1 MRPFEGLRV
10 LDLTHVFAGPFCTY
24 QLAVLGAEVI
34 KIEPVNDP
42 DIMRIAGADRK
53 LNDEGYG
60 LAFQAQSAGKRAI
73 ALNLKNPDGRAIFY
87 DLVKTS
93 DVVVQNYTT
102 GCLAELGLEYHTLK
116 ALNSKL
122 IYCSISGFGRTGPKA
137 DDPAYDAVIQAFAGV
152 MASNGEADAPPV
164 LIGPPVIDYGTGV
177 QAAMAISAALYGR
190 ERTGEGRY
198 IDVAMSDAALMLM
211 TMNVVTAAATG
222 KAPAAHGNQDP
233 RNAGY
238 GAYDTADGM
247 IMLGAYTAK
256 QYAGLMQV
264 FGYNDIA
271 VEVLEGGQA
280 DLAGRRDHDAVLIT
294 KALKEKTADE
304 WENLL
309 NAHHVPAA
317 RVRTL
322 DEALVHPQFAS
333 RSVLQ
338 SIEGLTGARPVAAF
352 SYDQGGPAP
361 DGPPPHFAADTRD
374 ILQELGVDDKQLAD
388 LDRRGVIAL

>member
-1 MRPFEGLRV
+1 MRPLEGLRV
-10 LDLTHVFAGPFCTY
+10 LDLTHIFAGPFCTY

-53 LNDEGYG
+53 LNDKNYG

-73 ALNLKNPDGRAIFY
+73 ALNLKDPEGRAIFY
-87 DLVKTS
+87 DLVKTA

-102 GCLAELGLEYHTLK
+102 GCLAELGLEYQTLT
-116 ALNSKL
+116 ALNPKL

-137 DDPAYDAVIQAFAGV
+137 NDPAYDAVIQAFAGV

-177 QAAMAISAALYGR
+177 QAAMAISAALFGR

-222 KAPAAHGNQDP
+222 KAPTAHGNQDP

-238 GAYDTADGM
+238 SAYDTADGM
-247 IMLGAYTAK
+247 IVLGAYTAK
-256 QYAGLMQV
+256 QYAELMQV
-264 FGYNDIA
+264 LGYNDIA
-271 VEVLEGGQA
+271 VEVLQGGQA
-280 DLAGRRDHDAVLIT
+280 DLADRRDHDAVLMA

-322 DEALVHPQFAS
+322 DEALTHPQFAS

-361 DGPPPHFAADTRD
+361 DGPPPHFAADTAD
-374 ILQELGVDDKQLAD
+374 ILQELGVDKAQLVD
-388 LDRRGVIAL
+388 LDRRGVIAI

>member
-24 QLAVLGAEVI
+24 QLGVLGAEVI
-34 KIEPVNDP
+34 KIEPVNNP
-42 DIMRIAGADRK
+42 DVMRIAGADRK
-53 LNDEGYG
+53 LNDENYG
-60 LAFQAQSAGKRAI
+60 LAFQAQSAGKKAI
-73 ALNLKNPDGRAIFY
+73 ALNLKDPDGRAIFY
-87 DLVKTS
+87 DLVKTA

-102 GCLAELGLEYHTLK
+102 GCLEELGLEYHKLK

-122 IYCSISGFGRTGPKA
+122 IYCSINGFGRTGPKA
-137 DDPAYDAVIQAFAGV
+137 NDPAYDVVIQAFTGV
-152 MASNGEADAPPV
+152 MASNGEPDAQPV
-164 LIGPPVIDYGTGV
+164 RIGPPVIDYGTGA
-177 QAAMAISAALYGR
+177 QAAMAISAALFGR

-211 TMNVVTAAATG
+211 TMNVVTAAGTG
-222 KAPAAHGNQDP
+222 KAPLTHGNQDP
-233 RNAGY
+233 GNAGY
-238 GAYDTADGM
+238 SAYDTADGM
-247 IMLGAYTAK
+247 VMLGAYTAK

-264 FGYNDIA
+264 LGYNDIA
-271 VEVLEGGQA
+271 AEVLEGLQS
-280 DLAGRRDHDAVLIT
+280 DLADRYDRDANLMSKT
-294 KALKEKTADE
+294 LKEKSADE

-322 DEALVHPQFAS
+322 DEALAHPQFAS

-361 DGPPPHFAADTRD
+361 NGPPPRFAADTRD

>member
-10 LDLTHVFAGPFCTY
+10 LDLTHIFAGPFSTY

-34 KIEPVNDP
+34 KIEPVNNP
-42 DIMRIAGADRK
+42 DIMRIAGADRA

-60 LAFQAQSAGKRAI
+60 LAFQAQSAGKLAI
-73 ALNLKNPDGRAIFY
+73 ALNLKDPDGRAIFY

-102 GCLAELGLEYHTLK
+102 GCLAQLGLEYDTLK
-116 ALNSKL
+116 ALNPRL

-137 DDPAYDAVIQAFAGV
+137 DDPAYDVVIQAFTGV
-152 MASNGEADAPPV
+152 MASNGDADAPPV
-164 LIGPPVIDYGTGV
+164 RIGPPVIDYGTGA

-211 TMNVVTAAATG
+211 TMNVVTAAGTG
-222 KAPAAHGNQDP
+222 KAPITHGNQEP
-233 RNAGY
+233 TNAGY
-238 GAYDTADGM
+238 SAYDTADGM

-264 FGYNDIA
+264 LGYNDIA
-271 VEVLEGGQA
+271 SQVLQGGQ
-280 DLAGRRDHDAVLIT
+280 DKLAARRDHDAVLMS
-294 KALKEKTADE
+294 KALKEKSADD

-322 DEALVHPQFAS
+322 DEALAHPQFAS

-338 SIEGLTGARPVAAF
+338 SIEGLTGNRPVAAF

-361 DGPPPHFAADTRD
+361 GQPPPRFAADTHD
-374 ILQELGVDDKQLAD
+374 ILQELGIDDNRLAD
-388 LDRRGVIAL
+388 LGRRGVIAV